1 MTQADSVLSTPR
13 ITAPESSP
21 EQALHEQLK
30 AAGMRLDRIDRKAAQ
45 PLPHHT
51 MIIDHQDADELSPGH
66 APMMTATKAASYPV
80 VWGPRARQPS
90 VALNAAPA
98 AAQAT

>member
-30 AAGMRLDRIDRKAAQ
+30 AAGMRLDRIDRNHYRINWRNQTVASGLTLLGAARF
-45 PLPHHT
+45 
-51 MIIDHQDADELSPGH
+51 ID
-66 APMMTATKAASYPV
+66 
-80 VWGPRARQPS
+80 R
-90 VALNAAPA
+90 ALNREARS
-98 AAQAT
+98 